1 MLLGRISPE
10 DIDRKQ
16 RLMTGTVKN
25 VMYISI
31 AQEQE
36 ISFPSVQLVTPYLR
50 RLRNYTT
57 KRKVAVLFTM
67 TSLEVFSGIKF
78 PVALRHIVRRRI

>member
-50 RLRNYTT
+50 RLRNCTT
-57 KRKVAVLFTM
+57 NRKVAVLFTM
-67 TSLEVFSGIKF
+67 TSMEIFNGMKF
-78 PVALRHIVRRRI
+78 PVALRPKVGLRI